1 MSGGPFYKHSL
12 DDCNSVTVCAR
23 DKIQMVSDRRE
34 DKLYRD
40 VSQQHKTLPL
50 SERISLNTN
59 RKIDFTMCASHYHHS
74 SNILG

>member
-1 MSGGPFYKHSL
+1 MSGGPFYKHS
-12 DDCNSVTVCAR
+12 VTLLQFVLET
-23 DKIQMVSDRRE
+23 KSKRRE

-59 RKIDFTMCASHYHHS
+59 RKIDFTMCASHPS